1 MIGWRVRYSRWLFR
15 RFMRY
20 ELPVIR
26 SWVRAWWHSMK
37 GHETLDWGD
46 GWNCN
51 TCWMDLETGKVSPK
65 PPALEVSGTN
75 KALDLPPSMG

>member
-37 GHETLDWGD
+37 GHEIIDWGE
-46 GWNCN
+46 GWNCD
-51 TCWMDLETGKVSPK
+51 TCRMDLENGTVSMDCELAK
-65 PPALEVSGTN
+65 
-75 KALDLPPSMG
+75 KARRAWLRERGIPE